1 MPKPQELL
9 SAAQEISSELVALR
23 RLLHENPE
31 FALNLP
37 GAPRGFGGNLAR
49 QSSYVYRTCNQRWQA
64 RANSFATGRHGCP
77 ACN

>member
-37 GAPRGFGGNLAR
+37 VTQKILLERLEGLGISNRFGPSKR
-49 QSSYVYRTCNQRWQA
+49 RWTV
-64 RANSFATGRHGCP
+64 SKG
-77 ACN
+77 